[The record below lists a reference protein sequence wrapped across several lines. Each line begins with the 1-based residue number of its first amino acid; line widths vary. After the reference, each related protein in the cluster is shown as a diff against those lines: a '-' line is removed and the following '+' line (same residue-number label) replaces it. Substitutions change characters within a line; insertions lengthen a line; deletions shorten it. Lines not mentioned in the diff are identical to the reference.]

1 MITNLGCSGGAKWFD
16 SSCVPKECMVV
27 ENRFELYHKADQAN
41 FWDIFV
47 FARDNGI
54 KQIITIDNYIDRDSH
69 YYPSETELRRVV
81 QGIKKALIDN
91 RISKDMACFQ
101 LDNEPAKHK
110 VPVATYCGYANIIHS
125 ELAGDYDLYVGGEE
139 VSYRD
144 FYEYVVANSNC
155 EGIAFHLQN
164 CALDVNKTDDSIN
177 FINALAQKYQKIV
190 TCSEGNY
197 LDPSKEYA
205 WNMINYHIKRCRD
218 IGATDYCVIFLA
230 LKNADKYRWLSFKY
244 NNVVRSQFY
253 DDYINLCLAEKNKP
267 IEKEIEDMKL
277 SLLGLKYT
285 KEGQQVKWLQD
296 ILLNDYGVPNPYGI
310 DGKLGKATDKQIRD
324 YQEEYGL
331 KIDGIV
337 GEQTTM
343 KLINESSDPKMWMR
357 NLQIYMAYE

>member
-1 MITNLGCSGGAKWFD
+1 MRKRLARVFCLLSAPAAIIVLLGGCLFGFSEKPYVAVKYYDLANPPQILLTKNQVKILAFD
-16 SSCVPKECMVV
+16 S
-27 ENRFELYHKADQAN
+27 
-41 FWDIFV
+41 
-47 FARDNGI
+47 
-54 KQIITIDNYIDRDSH
+54 T
-69 YYPSETELRRVV
+69 
-81 QGIKKALIDN
+81 
-91 RISKDMACFQ
+91 
-101 LDNEPAKHK
+101 EPAKYK
-110 VPVATYCGYANIIHS
+110 MDKFLYCHFANVMHQILS
-125 ELAGDYDLYVGGEE
+125 GSYDLYIGSDE
-139 VSYRD
+139 VSYEAWYNHVCSSCNYD
-144 FYEYVVANSNC
+144 GV
-155 EGIAFHLQN
+155 AFHLQN
-164 CALDVNKTDDSIN
+164 CALDVSSTDDSIN
-177 FINALAQKYQKIV
+177 FINALAQRYQLK
-190 TCSEGNY
+190 TLCSEGNY

-205 WNMINYHIKRCRD
+205 WNMIKYHIKRCRD
-218 IGATDYCVIFLA
+218 IGATDYCVIFLE

-267 IEKEIEDMKL
+267 IEKDIEDMKL
-277 SLLGLKYT
+277 TLLGLDFT